1 MALFDA
7 GLRPLLTVSL
17 PIPKADILEA
27 IEVAAPFE
35 DPEEKAPVRYF
46 EL

>member
-1 MALFDA
+1 MEA

-17 PIPKADILEA
+17 PMPKAAMLDA
-27 IEVAAPFE
+27 IEVAAPLE
-35 DPEEKAPVRYF
+35 DPDEKAPVRYF